1 MILLDTNV
9 LSEPLKPQPSAA
21 VLGWLNAQDP
31 MDLHVSTVTV
41 AEVFAGVEVMQ
52 KGSRRT
58 GLHRLIERDL
68 LPLFEGRVL
77 SFDEDAAR
85 EFAKIFALSK
95 TKGRPV
101 KFDDGDLEALA
112 AKRDRCGQAA
122 DSPADHEDAAA
133 LHRRRLRRMVSDIQ
147 FAPQQ
152 AVRS

>member
-9 LSEPLKPQPSAA
+9 LSEPLKPRPSAA

-77 SFDEDAAR
+77 SLDEDAAR

-101 KFDDGDLEALA
+101 KFDDGAIA
-112 AKRDRCGQAA
+112 AIAKA
-122 DSPADHEDAAA
+122 
-133 LHRRRLRRMVSDIQ
+133 HRMKVATRNVKHFEPTGVAFVNPWEWTPR
-147 FAPQQ
+147 
-152 AVRS
+152 